1 MLLQNLLAAIGLLLI
16 IEGIMPFLNPDG
28 MRRAM
33 QMISK
38 LSDGT
43 LRFAGLTAMVLGCLL
58 LFFIR

>member
-28 MRRAM
+28 VRRAM
-33 QMISK
+33 QMISQ
-38 LSDGT
+38 LNDGT